1 MSECVIEKERERER
15 EKERIAVG
23 PSDCACLEQKN
34 SRTLTILVYVS
45 PPQKQKRNKREKKKK
60 KKKSISSTRCLQ
72 LFNQTDRQAIINAF
86 TPGLNQRALKELF
99 ANIQSRK
106 DTSMYE
112 LNASMFEIYN
122 EKVFGVCVVLDRLCV
137 DQRLGVSESL

>member
-1 MSECVIEKERERER
+1 MSVIVKERERER

-45 PPQKQKRNKREKKKK
+45 PPQKQKRNKRERE
-60 KKKSISSTRCLQ
+60 KSISSTRCLQ

-122 EKVFGVCVVLDRLCV
+122 EKVFGVCGSRSIVC
-137 DQRLGVSESL
+137 GSTFGCESL